1 MKHRARDLSDT
12 LELMSRVATLYYV
25 EDHTQAQVAQKLGLQ
40 RSRVVRLLK
49 RAQEEG
55 IVEITIHP
63 HPGLNLSLE
72 AEFKERFGLQEVL
85 LASDQHDEVVQ
96 RSQVAQMVAH
106 YLMRSLQDNMVVAVG
121 MGRNIGAIP
130 SYLANVA
137 PRACRFISALGG
149 SPEIDSVT
157 NPDDVARRLAE
168 SFGGTSESLYA
179 PAYVESPTIRD
190 LFMSHETIQHTLQK
204 ARQADIALVGI
215 GDAYDRSAVVQIGCF
230 TSGEMRVLRQAGAV
244 GDILG
249 LFFNIHG
256 RPVAG
261 GMEHRVVGLSA
272 EDLHRIPNVLAV
284 ASEKEK
290 VQAILGALRTGLVQ
304 VMATSTHNA
313 REILQLD
320 KERERDV

>member
-1 MKHRARDLSDT
+1 MKQLEKDLSNT
-12 LELMSRVATLYYV
+12 LELMTRVAMLYYV
-25 EDHTQAQVAQKLGLQ
+25 EDHTQAEIAQMLGLQ

-49 RAQEEG
+49 RAKEEG
-55 IVEITIHP
+55 VVEIAIHP
-63 HPGLNLSLE
+63 HPSLNLSLE

-96 RSQVAQMVAH
+96 RSLVAQMVAH
-106 YLMRSLQDNMVVAVG
+106 YLTRRLQDNMVVAIG

-130 SYLANVA
+130 NYLANV
-137 PRACRFISALGG
+137 PSRACRFISALGG
-149 SPEIDSVT
+149 SPQIEPVI
-157 NPDDVARRLAE
+157 NPDEVSRRLAE

-190 LFMSHETIQHTLQK
+190 LFMSHATIQRTLKK

-230 TSGEMRVLRQAGAV
+230 TSSEMRLLRQAGAV

-249 LFFNIHG
+249 FFFDIHG
-256 RPVAG
+256 QPVAD

-272 EDLHRIPNVLAV
+272 EDLRSIPCVVAI
-284 ASEKEK
+284 ASEGEK
-290 VQAILGALRTGLVQ
+290 IHAILGALRTGLVQ
-304 VMATSTHNA
+304 VIATSTHNA
-313 REILQLD
+313 REILELH
-320 KERERDV
+320 KESEREV